1 MGSGEWG
8 VGSGEWGVGS
18 VLDDLML
25 GRFVSGDSPLHRLD
39 ARLKLGI
46 LPLFAVASF
55 ATDLPMRL
63 AALTFCFIAL
73 YLLSGLPWR
82 LAARS
87 LRSLRWLL
95 LFTLLLHLFLTPG
108 RTLVGVE
115 FLSYDGL
122 LRGLTVSV
130 QLLLAMAFSSLL
142 TLTTSV
148 EALAAAV
155 AALLMPLRRLGLPVA
170 EPIRL
175 GQLVLRFIPLLREE
189 AALQVAAFRARGE
202 ELGRGSPA
210 ARGRL
215 AARMLAPLILGLVD
229 RADALAWTSVV
240 AGESFDA
247 IGAATF
253 APSPW
258 NRPLATGALLALLLI
273 WGYL

>member
-1 MGSGEWG
+1 
-8 VGSGEWGVGS
+8 
-18 VLDDLML
+18 ML
-25 GRFVSGDSPLHRLD
+25 GRYVSGDSPLHRLD
-39 ARLKLGI
+39 ARLKLCV

-55 ATDLPMRL
+55 ATAVPARL
-63 AALTFCFIAL
+63 AALVFCFITFF
-73 YLLSGLPWR
+73 LLSGLPWR
-82 LAARS
+82 LALRS

-108 RTLVGVE
+108 RTLFGFE

-155 AALLMPLRRLGLPVA
+155 AALLLPLRRLGLPVA

-189 AALQVAAFRARGE
+189 AALQVAAFRTRREG
-202 ELGRGSPA
+202 LGRAS
-210 ARGRL
+210 L
-215 AARMLAPLILGLVD
+215 AARMLAPLILGLAD
-229 RADALAWTSVV
+229 RAEALARASVE
-240 AGESFDA
+240 A
-247 IGAATF
+247 GAAPDF
-253 APSPW
+253 AGTVVFFPSRW
-258 NRPLATGALLALLLI
+258 NRPLAAGALLALLLI
-273 WGYL
+273 WGFL

>member
-1 MGSGEWG
+1 MAP
-8 VGSGEWGVGS
+8 

-25 GRFVSGDSPLHRLD
+25 GRYVPGDSPLHRLD
-39 ARLKLGI
+39 ARFKLGV

-55 ATDLPMRL
+55 ATDVPARL
-63 AALTFCFIAL
+63 AALAFCFITL
-73 YLLSGLPWR
+73 FILSGLPWR
-82 LAARS
+82 LASRS

-108 RTLVGVE
+108 RTLFGLE
-115 FLSYDGL
+115 LLSYDGF
-122 LRGLTVSV
+122 LRGLTVCV

-142 TLTTSV
+142 TLTSSV

-155 AALLMPLRRLGLPVA
+155 AALLLPLRRLGLPVA

-189 AALQVAAFRARGE
+189 AVLQVAAFRARGE
-202 ELGRGSPA
+202 AFGRGSPA

-229 RADALAWTSVV
+229 RADALARESAA
-240 AGESFDA
+240 AGASAEIPGTAFD
-247 IGAATF
+247 
-253 APSPW
+253 PSPW
-258 NRPLATGALLALLLI
+258 NRPLVGGALLALLLI
-273 WGYL
+273 WGFL

>member
-1 MGSGEWG
+1 M
-8 VGSGEWGVGS
+8 
-18 VLDDLML
+18 LDDLML
-25 GRFVSGDSPLHRLD
+25 GRYVPGDSPLHRLD
-39 ARLKLGI
+39 ARLKLCG

-55 ATDLPMRL
+55 ATDVPARL
-63 AALTFCFIAL
+63 AALAFCFITL
-73 YLLSGLPWR
+73 FLLSGLRWR
-82 LAARS
+82 LALRS
-87 LRSLRWLL
+87 LRSMRWLL

-108 RTLVGVE
+108 RTLFGLE
-115 FLSYDGL
+115 MLSYDGL
-122 LRGLTVSV
+122 LRGLIVCV

-155 AALLMPLRRLGLPVA
+155 AALLLPLRRLGLPVT

-202 ELGRGSPA
+202 ELGRISLT

-229 RADALAWTSVV
+229 RADALARSGVA
-240 AGESFDA
+240 AGESSDS
-247 IGAATF
+247 IGSATF

-258 NRPLATGALLALLLI
+258 NRPLATAALLALLLI

>member
-1 MGSGEWG
+1 
-8 VGSGEWGVGS
+8 

-25 GRFVSGDSPLHRLD
+25 GRYVSGDSPLHRLD
-39 ARLKLGI
+39 ARLKLCV

-55 ATDLPMRL
+55 ATAVPARL
-63 AALTFCFIAL
+63 AALVFCFITFF
-73 YLLSGLPWR
+73 LLSGLPWR
-82 LAARS
+82 LALRS

-108 RTLVGVE
+108 RTLFGFE

-155 AALLMPLRRLGLPVA
+155 AALLLPLRRLGLPVT

-189 AALQVAAFRARGE
+189 TALQVAAFRARGE
-202 ELGRGSPA
+202 ELGQGSLT

-229 RADALAWTSVV
+229 RADALARTSVA
-240 AGESFDA
+240 AGESFDS
-247 IGAATF
+247 IGAATC
-253 APSPW
+253 ALSPW
-258 NRPLATGALLALLLI
+258 NRSLATGALLALLLI
-273 WGYL
+273 WAYL